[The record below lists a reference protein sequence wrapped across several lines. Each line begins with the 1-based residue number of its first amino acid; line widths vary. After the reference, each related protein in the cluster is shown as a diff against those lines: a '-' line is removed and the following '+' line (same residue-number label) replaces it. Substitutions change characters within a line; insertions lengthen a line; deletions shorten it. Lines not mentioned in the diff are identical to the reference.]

1 MRGQMW
7 YAKLFHT
14 ALLKLDINWAL
25 ISLGKACG
33 GLKVGG
39 VVPYHRAYFT
49 SSNYANDN
57 TLHLSNTHQVACSI
71 L

>member
-7 YAKLFHT
+7 YAKPFHT
-14 ALLKLDINWAL
+14 ALLKLGINWAL

-49 SSNYANDN
+49 SSN
-57 TLHLSNTHQVACSI
+57 
-71 L
+71 

>member
-7 YAKLFHT
+7 YAKPFHT
-14 ALLKLDINWAL
+14 ALLKLGINWAL

-39 VVPYHRAYFT
+39 VVPHHRAYFT
-49 SSNYANDN
+49 SSN
-57 TLHLSNTHQVACSI
+57 
-71 L
+71 